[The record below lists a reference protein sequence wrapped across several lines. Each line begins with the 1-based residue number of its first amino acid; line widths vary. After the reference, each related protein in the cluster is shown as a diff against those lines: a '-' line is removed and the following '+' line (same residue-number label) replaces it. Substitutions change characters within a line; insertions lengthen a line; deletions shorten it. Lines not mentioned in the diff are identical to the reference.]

1 MLHMLF
7 SFLIVL
13 IANQTHGQG
22 VDSNFLDEEAVSVS
36 GSIDTSIFD
45 EGEGPG
51 FHPMDVIDSVK
62 SFRIEKKIKKT
73 ERAIKETE
81 RARKAHDSR
90 MASECSCVFS
100 PCLEAER
107 RNDTRTQ
114 AEKEADEERARRAWR
129 QRKSLCWRWF
139 CSGGGHFLGL
149 GILEDDCPG
158 GKIRQGGDDEGF
170 YEQLKALTAELDRE
184 RAVEEWLRQ
193 QRRVDEKRRRE
204 AQIEAQI
211 AAQAAE
217 RERRRQRAE
226 AERREYEAKE
236 LAWCRKAWSQR
247 RNPCGCVFPAEA
259 PAWVREA
266 SVCEK

>member
-1 MLHMLF
+1 M
-7 SFLIVL
+7 V
-13 IANQTHGQG
+13 
-22 VDSNFLDEEAVSVS
+22 
-36 GSIDTSIFD
+36 
-45 EGEGPG
+45 
-51 FHPMDVIDSVK
+51 
-62 SFRIEKKIKKT
+62 
-73 ERAIKETE
+73 
-81 RARKAHDSR
+81 
-90 MASECSCVFS
+90 SECSCVFS

-114 AEKEADEERARRAWR
+114 AEKEADEERARGAWR

-139 CSGGGHFLGL
+139 CSGGVHPLGL
-149 GILEDDCPG
+149 HPLGLSVEANCPG
-158 GKIRQGGDDEGF
+158 GKIQQGGDGEGF
-170 YEQLKALTAELDRE
+170 YEQLKALTAELDQE
-184 RAVEEWLRQ
+184 RAVEERLRQ
-193 QRRVDEKRRRE
+193 QRRADEKRRRE

-226 AERREYEAKE
+226 AERREWEAKQ

-266 SVCEK
+266 RTCEK